1 MTKAKYLAQ
10 ILKCPACSK
19 NGFNPSLDGDK
30 TECSFCGF
38 KINKINSALNFIS
51 EKECIDFSIIA
62 TDNISAN
69 TSNGYIGY
77 PAFDHVVSR
86 GGWVLDCGAG
96 SKKFI
101 HPQLIQT
108 EISAY
113 ANIDILAVNQKLPFA
128 DDSFDLVLSFDVLEH
143 VNDPFISAKELKR
156 VLKPGGILIADIPFL
171 QAEHGYPHHYF
182 NATRQGFLRLFEGLE
197 VLTHFVPLA
206 GQPVESL
213 RQTMRHYNHHLPE
226 QWRGRFLNLTVQE
239 FIHREY
245 NDWLHDPIVQ
255 FLKPEGRWE
264 IASTTHGYLRKPS
277 RELVSISVASDF
289 DASQIGEPDKLFDGI
304 ELRAVSEHD
313 STTLVTNKNTISE
326 SEVPLTRKQHLL
338 LAIRHLAQLLPTPI
352 KELLKKLR
360 L

>member
-1 MTKAKYLAQ
+1 MNKKQYLTQ
-10 ILKCPACSK
+10 ILKCPTCSK
-19 NGFNPSLDGDK
+19 NGFNLDTAS

-38 KINKINSALNFIS
+38 LIPKIDSALNFIS
-51 EKECIDFSIIA
+51 EKECLDFSIIA
-62 TDNISAN
+62 TDNVSAN

-96 SKKFI
+96 SKQFT

-108 EISAY
+108 EIAAY
-113 ANIDILAVNQKLPFA
+113 SNIDILAVNQKLPFA
-128 DDSFDLVLSFDVLEH
+128 DESFDLVISFDVLEH
-143 VNDPFISAKELKR
+143 VNDPFLSANELKR

-197 VLTHFVPLA
+197 VLAHFVPIA

-213 RQTMRHYNHHLPE
+213 RQSMRHYNHHLPE
-226 QWRGRFLNLTVQE
+226 QWRGRFLNLTVHE
-239 FIHREY
+239 FIQRDY
-245 NDWLHDPIVQ
+245 SDWLHDPIVQ

-277 RELVSISVASDF
+277 KELATKSVAVDF
-289 DASQIGEPDKLFDGI
+289 DASQIGVPDKIFEGI
-304 ELRAVSEHD
+304 ELRTVSEQD
-313 STTLVTNKNTISE
+313 LAKIAINKNKASE
-326 SEVPLTRKQHLL
+326 SEVPLTRRQHFILGL
-338 LAIRHLAQLLPTPI
+338 RHLGQLLPTPV

-360 L
+360 F